1 MLQVRL
7 FKGVEN
13 EIRDLEREINAWL
26 QDSGAKV
33 VNMFGNIAPQSSVP
47 DAKLGKK
54 FEASDLFICVVYE
67 QA

>member
-1 MLQVRL
+1 MHQIRL

-13 EIRDLEREINAWL
+13 EVRELEREINAWL
-26 QDSGAKV
+26 QESGVKV
-33 VNMFGNIAPQSSVP
+33 VNMFGNIAPQSGVA

-67 QA
+67 QD